1 MTITV
6 SAVRQP
12 ALLLALCS
20 IISMRC
26 VYGYLLQCSSM
37 AHNITPFYSNALGKL
52 RATKRENEA
61 ATKAAKKSLR
71 NQDSV
76 NTTLSAQI
84 LRNLA

>member
-1 MTITV
+1 
-6 SAVRQP
+6 
-12 ALLLALCS
+12 
-20 IISMRC
+20 
-26 VYGYLLQCSSM
+26 M